1 MESEHYARSGGP
13 RNAVEC
19 SQLTLQAGAA
29 GKQQLR
35 VGSYV
40 PGSARMKGAKQ
51 RERSSGEKAWRL
63 GCKRDPEEVG
73 VPPRRAWRG
82 QTLRKLP
89 GYGGHAVAH
98 RDTRKS
104 SCTHTSA
111 YGNTLYHWVHTRRP
125 LTRRSREG
133 ITGRSC
139 RPAHPHPHPHPP
151 QSFPTRPSKGL
162 RNRRRLQPAPPS
174 PGRVKREAGGGK
186 GCVPVPCCAESRGSG
201 RGEALGGGAPA
212 PIKSPYARTDIN
224 KPYQATLSRQQADCS
239 PIFVSLFTSRG
250 ALHLQPCG
258 WFLSVL
264 ACSLGKPSELLL
276 PPGQNKDPQES
287 LSSGA
292 TGHPARLLWPLRR
305 SPVAP
310 APEGS
315 LASLERV
322 SITIRQGE
330 KKRHAG
336 SRFLSNWGSG
346 IKGLKLGRRT

>member
-1 MESEHYARSGGP
+1 MESQHYARSGGP

-19 SQLTLQAGAA
+19 SQLTLQAEAA

-40 PGSARMKGAKQ
+40 LGSARMKGAKQ

-174 PGRVKREAGGGK
+174 PGREKREAGGGK
-186 GCVPVPCCAESRGSG
+186 GVCPRPLLRWEQRVWEG
-201 RGEALGGGAPA
+201 RGPGGRGPGAYKIALRTHGHKQTLPGYPLTPA
-212 PIKSPYARTDIN
+212 GRLLTHLR
-224 KPYQATLSRQQADCS
+224 LSLHL
-239 PIFVSLFTSRG
+239 PRG
-250 ALHLQPCG
+250 AAPPTLWLVP
-258 WFLSVL
+258 FR
-264 ACSLGKPSELLL
+264 ACLL
-276 PPGQNKDPQES
+276 
-287 LSSGA
+287 
-292 TGHPARLLWPLRR
+292 
-305 SPVAP
+305 
-310 APEGS
+310 
-315 LASLERV
+315 
-322 SITIRQGE
+322 IR
-330 KKRHAG
+330 
-336 SRFLSNWGSG
+336 
-346 IKGLKLGRRT
+346 